1 MNSSSGA
8 LPAPAIHGKES
19 RPGDR
24 RVIVFAIILA
34 LAVIAGLLL
43 WQVYNR
49 EQPAAV
55 TLAGEQRLA
64 ENPELKS
71 FYRLP
76 VRTEAS
82 ILETL
87 LARDAFLAQNPE
99 LKVQA
104 QPTTLRD
111 GDAFLAQNPELS
123 AARRYT
129 ALATGK

>member
-82 ILETL
+82 VLESW
-87 LARDAFLAQNPE
+87 LARDVFLARNPE

-104 QPTTLRD
+104 PAMSVRD
-111 GDAFLAQNPELS
+111 EQAFLAQNPELS
-123 AARRYT
+123 AARRYAEMT
-129 ALATGK
+129 AGK

>member
-8 LPAPAIHGKES
+8 LPGPAIHDQES
-19 RPGDR
+19 RRGDR
-24 RVIVFAIILA
+24 RVIVFFIVLA
-34 LAVIAGLLL
+34 LVVIAGLLL

-71 FYRLP
+71 AYRLP

-82 ILETL
+82 AVETW
-87 LARDAFLAQNPE
+87 LARDAFLARNPE

-104 QPTTLRD
+104 PAMSGRD
-111 GDAFLAQNPELS
+111 DQAFLVQNPELS

-129 ALATGK
+129 ALAAGE